1 MKKSSKNFH
10 ANICRLSRARS
21 INDKYNYRIKDMKMN
36 KKGGFEFLTDNLGTI
51 VFVLIVLIAI
61 LFLVIL
67 LSGPSLSK
75 LIKSFSFS

>member
-1 MKKSSKNFH
+1 
-10 ANICRLSRARS
+10 
-21 INDKYNYRIKDMKMN
+21 MKMN

-51 VFVLIVLIAI
+51 AFVLIVLVAL

-75 LIKSFSFS
+75 LIEGFSFS